1 MKYQQNGI
9 GLTEVL
15 IAMMLLGVGVIG
27 FAGLQVRAIGATNDA
42 SFRMQAMSIARDVS
56 ERLLINNSAAALAIY
71 KPATPV
77 AWTSTTANSALCNGP
92 AAANTCTPAQMAAY
106 DMSNIAAIATATLGP
121 TAQVVVRTCEG
132 RTNNCIYVSWNATTA
147 TVGAAAPNCV
157 QPTTGLYTVVAA
169 PLSTDCVISE
179 T

>member
-56 ERLLINNSAAALAIY
+56 ERLLLNNSVDAMDVY

-77 AWTSTTANSALCNGP
+77 TWTSTAANSALCNGA
-92 AAANTCTPAQMAAY
+92 AAANACTPAQMATY
-106 DMSNIAAIATATLGP
+106 DMSNIAAIAATTLPNG
-121 TAQVVVRTCEG
+121 QVAVRTCEG
-132 RTNNCIYVSWNATTA
+132 RTNNCIYVSWNTTTP

-157 QPTTGLYTVVAA
+157 QATTGLYTEVAA

>member
-27 FAGLQVRAIGATNDA
+27 FAGLQVRAIGATNEA

-56 ERLLINNSAAALAIY
+56 ERLLLNNSALSTY

-77 AWTSTTANSALCNGP
+77 TWSAIPASNLTLCNG
-92 AAANTCTPAQMAAY
+92 ATVTACTPVNMANY
-106 DMSNIAAIATATLGP
+106 DMANIAAIAAATLPNG
-121 TAQVVVRTCEG
+121 QVSVRTCEG
-132 RTNNCIYVSWNATTA
+132 RTNNCIYVSWNTTTP
-147 TVGAAAPNCV
+147 TVGAEAPNCV
-157 QPTTGLYTVVAA
+157 QPTTGLYTVVVA

>member
-1 MKYQQNGI
+1 MKYHQNGM

-15 IAMMLLGVGVIG
+15 IAMMLLGIGVIG

-56 ERLLINNSAAALAIY
+56 ERLLLNNSAAALAVY
-71 KPATPV
+71 KPTTPV

-106 DMSNIAAIATATLGP
+106 DMSNIAAMAANTLPNG
-121 TAQVVVRTCEG
+121 QVTVRTCEG
-132 RTNNCIYVSWNATTA
+132 RTNNCIYVSWNATTP
-147 TVGAAAPNCV
+147 TVGAAPPNCV
-157 QPTTGLYTVVAA
+157 QATTGLYTVAAA